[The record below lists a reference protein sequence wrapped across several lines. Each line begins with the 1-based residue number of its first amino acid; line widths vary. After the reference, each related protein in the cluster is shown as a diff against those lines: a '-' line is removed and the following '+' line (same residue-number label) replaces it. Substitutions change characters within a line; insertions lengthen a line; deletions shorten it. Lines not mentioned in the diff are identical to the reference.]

1 MASNKTSHHCEH
13 CGKTFRQKFNYTRHV
28 LPCEFFSK
36 AKTEQ
41 DYEIDNSH
49 PLPSQRDMFSLMQHM
64 ILRIDKLEKENSRLK
79 TNNNKRKIKVLD
91 YLNKEAY
98 DKPFYNLADWMRHV
112 ILPDVKNYLEVVF
125 ENDLLT
131 GITNL
136 LTNNVTNSDK
146 LVPFISF
153 QCDKNTFY
161 VYDVEKKYGTTEWMK
176 IDSHELDQYLCRISK
191 QFIYDF
197 NNVWHKEHDDLIKND
212 QEYEEKSVHYYTKIL
227 GGIKMKDET
236 RYKKIRENVYQTIK
250 KHENAL
256 YVE

>member
-1 MASNKTSHHCEH
+1 MTSNKTCHHCEY

-36 AKTEQ
+36 TKKEQ
-41 DYEIDNSH
+41 DYEIDNSQ

-79 TNNNKRKIKVLD
+79 TNNSMRKIKVLD
-91 YLNKEAY
+91 YLNKESY
-98 DKPFYNLADWMRHV
+98 DKPFYCLTDWIRYV

-136 LTNNVTNSDK
+136 LTNNILNSDK
-146 LVPFISF
+146 MVPFAGF

-161 VYDVEKKYGTTEWMK
+161 VYDV
-176 IDSHELDQYLCRISK
+176 
-191 QFIYDF
+191 
-197 NNVWHKEHDDLIKND
+197 
-212 QEYEEKSVHYYTKIL
+212 
-227 GGIKMKDET
+227 
-236 RYKKIRENVYQTIK
+236 
-250 KHENAL
+250 
-256 YVE
+256 